1 MILFVGTKVKKAG
14 QKMCANEMLM
24 PIEEIDENIVEKYND
39 ELQQERIESSMID
52 IIENLEKLYFID

>member
-1 MILFVGTKVKKAG
+1 
-14 QKMCANEMLM
+14 MCANEMLM

-39 ELQQERIESSMID
+39 EVQQERIESSMAD

>member
-1 MILFVGTKVKKAG
+1 
-14 QKMCANEMLM
+14 MCANEMLM

-39 ELQQERIESSMID
+39 DVQQKRIESSMAD

>member
-1 MILFVGTKVKKAG
+1 
-14 QKMCANEMLM
+14 MCANEMLM

-39 ELQQERIESSMID
+39 ELQQERIESSMVD